1 MKIKGR
7 GGVGERGRVLK
18 VKADDVVGNIF
29 SLRVF
34 FFYFYFA
41 NDTNNAVSKDK
52 NKNFLACFLL
62 PRAILIG
69 RYSCILF
76 RQTEI
81 QFPLSISFRRIS
93 SNDPRTL
100 EILVICIRARIY
112 TLRYL
117 YVPLEYVFAR
127 IDIDLHQ
134 PPHEEFLISIIISF
148 RAELSIR
155 SCARIKFLKQNGEE
169 RETTTDHEHGR
180 NRVFY

>member
-29 SLRVF
+29 SLCVF
-34 FFYFYFA
+34 FFLFLFRKRYQQRSFERP
-41 NDTNNAVSKDK
+41 

-134 PPHEEFLISIIISF
+134 PHEEFLISIIISF

>member
-62 PRAILIG
+62 PRAILMG

-81 QFPLSISFRRIS
+81 QFPLDF
-93 SNDPRTL
+93 
-100 EILVICIRARIY
+100 
-112 TLRYL
+112 
-117 YVPLEYVFAR
+117 VPQNFFQRSADVGNSRHLHTR
-127 IDIDLHQ
+127 SDIHR
-134 PPHEEFLISIIISF
+134 S
-148 RAELSIR
+148 LSIR
-155 SCARIKFLKQNGEE
+155 SSRIRIRKDRHRLASTPPRRIFNI
-169 RETTTDHEHGR
+169 DNNFVPGR
-180 NRVFY
+180 TKYSLLRANKISQAKR